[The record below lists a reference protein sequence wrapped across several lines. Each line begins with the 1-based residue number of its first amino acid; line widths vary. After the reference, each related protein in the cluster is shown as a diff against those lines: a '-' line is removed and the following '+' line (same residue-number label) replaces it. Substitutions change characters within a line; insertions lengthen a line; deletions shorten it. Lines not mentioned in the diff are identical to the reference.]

1 MLQLNE
7 ALDSARTEVSR
18 LHRERDCYEQTMKK
32 AFMRGVC
39 ALNLEAMSMF
49 QHGDA
54 EGKLNVLDQLCFHR
68 IHTVVSSQ
76 LIIMAEMAVFYVA
89 GYLIEE
95 RRRWTVITASPR
107 GQRSK

>member
-54 EGKLNVLDQLCFHR
+54 EGN
-68 IHTVVSSQ
+68 
-76 LIIMAEMAVFYVA
+76 
-89 GYLIEE
+89 
-95 RRRWTVITASPR
+95 
-107 GQRSK
+107 

>member
-1 MLQLNE
+1 
-7 ALDSARTEVSR
+7 
-18 LHRERDCYEQTMKK
+18 
-32 AFMRGVC
+32 MRGVC

-76 LIIMAEMAVFYVA
+76 FEALLPEISHDNLIHQLSYHL
-89 GYLIEE
+89 YQSDTL
-95 RRRWTVITASPR
+95 S
-107 GQRSK
+107 